1 MKKTILSTI
10 AALMLVTNNMQAKA
24 LDAELVSEIE
34 AAIQENKAELPIKLN
49 DITEVSD
56 ITFNKNKEEMTTHI
70 IIHADFDSQTVNSQS
85 FKDILASESA
95 NIKKEACELELTQS
109 LREYENF
116 KITYVYYSNK
126 INSKNEIFRS
136 TVYASSCN

>member
-10 AALMLVTNNMQAKA
+10 TALMLVTNMQAKA
-24 LDAELVSEIE
+24 LDADLANEIE
-34 AAIQENKAELPIKLN
+34 IAIKENKAELPIKLN
-49 DITEVSD
+49 DITEVSN
-56 ITFNKNKEEMTTHI
+56 ITFDKNKEEMTTHI
-70 IIHADFDSQTVNSQS
+70 IIHANFDSQTVNSQS

-109 LREYENF
+109 LKEYENF

>member
-10 AALMLVTNNMQAKA
+10 TALMLVTNMQAKA
-24 LDAELVSEIE
+24 LDADLANEIE
-34 AAIQENKAELPIKLN
+34 VAIQENKAELPIKLN

-70 IIHADFDSQTVNSQS
+70 VIHANFDSQTVNSQS

>member
-1 MKKTILSTI
+1 MKKIILSTI
-10 AALMLVTNNMQAKA
+10 TTLMLVTSVQAKQ
-24 LDAELVSEIE
+24 LDTELASEIE
-34 AAIQENKAELPIKLN
+34 VAIKENKTELPIKLN